1 MKETYHSRQCKA
13 FVVAVPTKAGGVP
26 VRLRTYDTETNRA
39 IPASIW
45 QADMAKSPEPNQ
57 ARCRLGPNRAEVW
70 LSEGRAKPNRA
81 GGRGG
86 SGRLGRLSWRFC
98 SIQKHHI

>member
-26 VRLRTYDTETNRA
+26 VRLRTYDTETDLA

-45 QADMAKSPEPNQ
+45 QA
-57 ARCRLGPNRAEVW
+57 ARATSAALTYLPPIIIDDVEYCDGGFGWNNPVEEAIAEAHMLWPKRPIGCLV
-70 LSEGRAKPNRA
+70 SVGT
-81 GGRGG
+81 G
-86 SGRLGRLSWRFC
+86 
-98 SIQKHHI
+98 